1 MVIMRAGLLWSIW
14 FIWLVSSTKKPDKPD
29 EPDRP
34 EQPDEPAVSYWLELS
49 DELTKDLR

>member
-29 EPDRP
+29 EP
-34 EQPDEPAVSYWLELS
+34 AVSYWLELS